1 MMHSRGA
8 STSSGAL
15 PTATTMR
22 DSQGLKGHN
31 FHGVFE
37 GDPMEVHKEV
47 PPVSVDYQEEHDND
61 KCDLQV

>member
-1 MMHSRGA
+1 
-8 STSSGAL
+8 
-15 PTATTMR
+15 MR

-47 PPVSVDYQEEHDND
+47 LPVSVDYQEEHDND
-61 KCDLQV
+61 KWDLQV